1 MAMLNAGSW
10 PSLVR
15 TLALSGFSRQ
25 LAEQSELAQVDGSR
39 IHLRIPPSARPLAG
53 YRDRLAS
60 SIEQQ
65 WGFPCTIEI
74 QVVDTTA
81 RTVAS
86 ENAERRSSAIALA
99 QATLDKDPFVNEL
112 VRGFGA
118 TIESVAPDQPTDP
131 SSDAEN

>member
-1 MAMLNAGSW
+1 MLEPASW

-25 LAEQSELAQVDGSR
+25 LAEQSELASVDGSR
-39 IHLRIPPSARPLAG
+39 INLRIPPSARPLAG
-53 YRDRLAS
+53 YRDRLAT

-65 WGFPCTIEI
+65 WGFRCTIDI
-74 QVVDTTA
+74 QVVDAIA

-86 ENAERRSSAIALA
+86 ENAERRSSAIAQA
-99 QATLDKDPFVNEL
+99 QETLDKDPFVNEL

-118 TIESVAPDQPTDP
+118 TIESVAPDQPTEP
-131 SSDAEN
+131 QSDAED